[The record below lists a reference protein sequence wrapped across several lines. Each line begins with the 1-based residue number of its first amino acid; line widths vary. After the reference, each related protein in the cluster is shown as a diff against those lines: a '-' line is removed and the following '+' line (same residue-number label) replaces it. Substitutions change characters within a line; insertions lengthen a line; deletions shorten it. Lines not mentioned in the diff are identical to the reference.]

1 MTNAPYFI
9 RGANILPS
17 DPKLERWA
25 KRLILFQQQAGT
37 NKKFDYKRGDT
48 GQRILK
54 KLASSIYGG
63 WISVANGV
71 KYGEG
76 KPKSAPKAPHINQ
89 KVYVQRDSLPPFKLW
104 VYQNGVWS

>member
-25 KRLILFQQQAGT
+25 KRLILFQQGAGT
-37 NKKFDYKRGDT
+37 DKKFDYKKSDT
-48 GQRILK
+48 GRRILK

-63 WISVANGV
+63 WISVQIGV
-71 KYGEG
+71 KFGEG
-76 KPKSAPKAPHINQ
+76 KPSAAPKAPYINR
-89 KVYVQRDSLPPFKLW
+89 KVYVQTNSVPPWKVW
-104 VYQNGVWS
+104 VYQNGEWS